1 MDVLGVGWEKGTE
14 RSLFKG
20 LCKLCKLLG
29 LHCSARAQIRA
40 LSTQLLA
47 LGLEHPRWLLKV
59 SYLRKYLCSHF
70 RGGFCSS
77 CIRGKNHVFPSPC
90 SELCKRD
97 LSGACLVLPCGDWQR
112 SVPCGVTGLFSTDRS
127 QKNFSS
133 RTKQTWKTGT
143 VWWPECPYRF
153 QLASTWAA

>member
-1 MDVLGVGWEKGTE
+1 MLGG
-14 RSLFKG
+14 RKG
-20 LCKLCKLLG
+20 LRDPFLKVCKLCKLLG
-29 LHCSARAQIRA
+29 LHCSCRAQTRA

-47 LGLEHPRWLLKV
+47 LSLEHPRWLLKV

-77 CIRGKNHVFPSPC
+77 CIRGKNHVFPSSC

-97 LSGACLVLPCGDWQR
+97 LSGACLLSSLWGLAALCAL
-112 SVPCGVTGLFSTDRS
+112 CGVTGLFSTDRS